1 MRRRILL
8 HRTLGGLLLLFLLLT
23 VPALANERGVAR
35 TEFAPEPNVKR
46 LALVIGNSD
55 YVSSPLRNPVNDA
68 VLMERTLKSLGFSV
82 TALRNAEQREME
94 RAIGEFGRRL
104 RGGGIGLFYYAGH
117 GMQVDGDNYLLPVDA
132 NPMSESDLR
141 YEAVPVGK
149 LLNQMEAAGNGMNIV
164 ILDACRNNPFAR
176 SFRSASKGLAQV
188 SAPSGTFISYATGP
202 GKVAADGEGGNGLYT
217 EKLVAHL
224 ATPGLKLEEVFK
236 RVRADV
242 QRESMGKQVPWDSS
256 SVTGDFFF
264 LPSGVQPT
272 LSTSATATTPQ
283 VASTGAIRADE
294 SAWRDIEN
302 SRDPED
308 FQFFLEVFPESPLAK
323 TAKFK
328 LRRLERKQPKAKAE
342 QQQIAEEAKRL
353 EEERKR
359 LAAEKRQ
366 LAEAKRKAKVERK
379 RQEELAA
386 ISQKKEKH
394 SDANDSLSGSRITP
408 EKIKDDY
415 LAAGAKNT
423 IQGYR
428 LFVQRYENIPQAEFW
443 VSLARKSIK
452 DLQKR
457 LSEPEPKEAK
467 TRRIKQTYDKAVK
480 EDTTEAYERFLQQF
494 KDDPAARFRVRLAIK
509 KLKRLGQSNTLLGR
523 GEYEVIIKASEDT
536 VSCGFLSFGC
546 EGPLQLPLFDPD
558 FHLKGYR
565 RVKVFAN
572 RYPWIGSKIEL
583 KHGNQILV
591 LASGKVTTSSSSNNL
606 PPSERLVMRIGES
619 RSFFKCH
626 SRKTGEGAYRNFSVQ
641 ESGEL
646 QFTVRDWDTYPP
658 PQNYYSDN
666 TGSYLLDVF
675 VFDST
680 QLDGFKKFLRAL
692 IQQNPEDTEFSA
704 GAQDFL
710 KGALQHP
717 KQESEVV
724 WAEPINGMKFVIV
737 PGGSFLMGSPSSEE
751 GRRDNENL
759 HLVHVGKFHLMETE
773 LTQAQWKSIMGS
785 NPSHFMGE
793 ERPVERVSLD
803 DVQKFIKKFNS
814 RTGEHFR
821 LPTEA
826 EWEYAVRAGTKTTR
840 YWGEEI
846 GRNKANCKGCGNH
859 FDGNQ
864 TTKVKSFAS
873 NDFGLYDMLGNVSEW
888 TCSMYQ
894 NRYSGSEKK
903 CANQVA
909 AENLDYSIRGGSW
922 SSDLSRVR
930 SAYRTF
936 QFPTGSSA
944 SRGFRLARDN

>member
-1 MRRRILL
+1 
-8 HRTLGGLLLLFLLLT
+8 
-23 VPALANERGVAR
+23 
-35 TEFAPEPNVKR
+35 
-46 LALVIGNSD
+46 
-55 YVSSPLRNPVNDA
+55 
-68 VLMERTLKSLGFSV
+68 
-82 TALRNAEQREME
+82 
-94 RAIGEFGRRL
+94 
-104 RGGGIGLFYYAGH
+104 
-117 GMQVDGDNYLLPVDA
+117 
-132 NPMSESDLR
+132 
-141 YEAVPVGK
+141 
-149 LLNQMEAAGNGMNIV
+149 
-164 ILDACRNNPFAR
+164 
-176 SFRSASKGLAQV
+176 
-188 SAPSGTFISYATGP
+188 
-202 GKVAADGEGGNGLYT
+202 
-217 EKLVAHL
+217 
-224 ATPGLKLEEVFK
+224 
-236 RVRADV
+236 
-242 QRESMGKQVPWDSS
+242 
-256 SVTGDFFF
+256 
-264 LPSGVQPT
+264 
-272 LSTSATATTPQ
+272 
-283 VASTGAIRADE
+283 
-294 SAWRDIEN
+294 
-302 SRDPED
+302 
-308 FQFFLEVFPESPLAK
+308 
-323 TAKFK
+323 
-328 LRRLERKQPKAKAE
+328 
-342 QQQIAEEAKRL
+342 
-353 EEERKR
+353 
-359 LAAEKRQ
+359 
-366 LAEAKRKAKVERK
+366 
-379 RQEELAA
+379 
-386 ISQKKEKH
+386 
-394 SDANDSLSGSRITP
+394 
-408 EKIKDDY
+408 
-415 LAAGAKNT
+415 
-423 IQGYR
+423 
-428 LFVQRYENIPQAEFW
+428 
-443 VSLARKSIK
+443 
-452 DLQKR
+452 
-457 LSEPEPKEAK
+457 
-467 TRRIKQTYDKAVK
+467 
-480 EDTTEAYERFLQQF
+480 LQQF

-509 KLKRLGQSNTLLGR
+509 KLKKLGQSNTLLGR

-583 KHGNQILV
+583 EHGNQILV

-619 RSFFKCH
+619 RSFFKFH

-803 DVQKFIKKFNS
+803 DVQKFIKKLNS